1 MIYQFDSIFVMDIQ
15 YFRMLISLWYSIP
28 SEAVKIRLD
37 KNEWGKRTKKL
48 VTLTKFYICN
58 SDAYRNRKAHMPNI
72 NDKRY
77 PFKRKDGRTER

>member
-37 KNEWGKRTKKL
+37 KNEWGKRTKK
-48 VTLTKFYICN
+48 TGHTHKI
-58 SDAYRNRKAHMPNI
+58 
-72 NDKRY
+72 
-77 PFKRKDGRTER
+77 